1 MIFGEDLEN
10 GRNSVHSAQR
20 SYATQRC
27 PGVDSRVCFGCL
39 IYAELQERGYIMYAN
54 SFVV

>member
-39 IYAELQERGYIMYAN
+39 IYAELQERG
-54 SFVV
+54 